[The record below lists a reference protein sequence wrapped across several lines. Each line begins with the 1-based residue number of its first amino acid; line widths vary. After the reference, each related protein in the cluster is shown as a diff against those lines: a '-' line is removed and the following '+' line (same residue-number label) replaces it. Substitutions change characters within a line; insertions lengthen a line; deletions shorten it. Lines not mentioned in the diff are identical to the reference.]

1 MEPETFLEINYP
13 NYYNCKLIARL
24 NDLYSIIDNEIT
36 KGSNAEHILNNEFNG
51 EINNNR
57 DKLNKYI
64 SILESTL
71 YKAAINNIK

>member
-1 MEPETFLEINYP
+1 METITFLEINYP
-13 NYYNCKLIARL
+13 NYYNCNLIARL
-24 NDLYSIIDNEIT
+24 NDLYSIIDNEVT
-36 KGSNAEHILNNEFNG
+36 EGSNAKHILNNEFNG

-57 DKLNKYI
+57 NKLNKYI